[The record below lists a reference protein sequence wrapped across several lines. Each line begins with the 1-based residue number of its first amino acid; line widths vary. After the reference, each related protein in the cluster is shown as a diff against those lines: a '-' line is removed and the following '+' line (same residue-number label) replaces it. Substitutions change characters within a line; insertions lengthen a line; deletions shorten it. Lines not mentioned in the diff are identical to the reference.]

1 MRLLFDNG
9 MSVVPPFLVRFSA
22 LSLLYAGTALA
33 QVAPGATADQHLQRA
48 HAFLAQH
55 KPQDAI
61 PEFRAALAANPSNAD
76 AAGNLGVL
84 LYFAGDYAGSEPLLQ
99 QAVRAEP
106 LPKLQALLGFCER
119 RNNQPEEAR
128 RNLAAALP
136 GIQEPAIRRQA
147 GLELIE
153 LDTAAGDLPAAAA
166 VASRLKAAAPE
177 DPVVLYA
184 AYRVYTDLAEEAI
197 LDLSVAAPNS
207 AQMYQ
212 AMAHELA
219 HQRDDKGAV
228 ANYRAALAADPTLPG
243 IHYELAEALRL
254 APEPA
259 LKAEAEQQYAL
270 AVQENPRDARA
281 LARLGDFAAERGE
294 HDKAIG
300 LYRQAIQFSPSDTNA
315 GLGLAHE
322 LVETNQLE
330 PALVI
335 LRGLERTDPT
345 DVLVHFRLAALYRRL
360 HKPEEAR
367 REVAEYDKYK
377 AIKEK
382 LRVLYHQMRTD
393 APDDPKS
400 QP

>member
-1 MRLLFDNG
+1 MFSLLF
-9 MSVVPPFLVRFSA
+9 VSA
-22 LSLLYAGTALA
+22 AIAQTPAL
-33 QVAPGATADQHLQRA
+33 ATADQHLQRA

-61 PEFRAALAANPSNAD
+61 PEFRAVLAVDPSNTD

-84 LYFAGDYAGSEPLLQ
+84 LYFAGDYSGSEPLLQ
-99 QAVRAEP
+99 QAVTTQP

-119 RNNQPEEAR
+119 RNNQPEQAR
-128 RNLAAALP
+128 RTLTVALP

-147 GLELIE
+147 GLELVE

-166 VASRLKAAAPE
+166 VASQLKAATPE

-184 AYRVYTDLAEEAI
+184 AYRVYTDLAQEAM
-197 LDLSVAAPNS
+197 LDLSVAAPKS

-259 LKAEAEQQYAL
+259 LKAEAEQQYGL
-270 AVQENPRDARA
+270 AVQENPKDARA
-281 LARLGDFAAERGE
+281 LTRLGDFAAERGE
-294 HDKAIG
+294 HDKAIA
-300 LYRQAIQFSPSDTNA
+300 LYRQAIQFSPSDTSA

-322 LVETNQLE
+322 LVETNQLDA
-330 PALVI
+330 ALI
-335 LRGLERTDPT
+335 LLRSLEQADPT

-360 HKPEEAR
+360 HRSEDAR
-367 REVAEYDKYK
+367 REVAEYDRYK

-382 LRVLYHQMRTD
+382 LRVLYHEMRTD
-393 APDDPKS
+393 GPDEPTS